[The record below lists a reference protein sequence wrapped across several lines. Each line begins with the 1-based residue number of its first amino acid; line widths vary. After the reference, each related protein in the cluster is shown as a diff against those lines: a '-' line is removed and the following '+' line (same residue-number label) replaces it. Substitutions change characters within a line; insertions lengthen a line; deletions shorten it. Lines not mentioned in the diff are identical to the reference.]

1 MVTRGAPAERRLSA
15 PGVIIRASCSK
26 RVRRFGY
33 VPDRALRGTE
43 KGNFRFPLRAFSPRV
58 GEGRLLSGF
67 ALSFFAEG
75 KRKKER
81 RHGGKR
87 VQMFSLIPK
96 RACSGFLRRPIR
108 ERRSGNPTGEA
119 IIRGP
124 EGRGGNGRRRWQEL
138 RRAPWFP
145 GRASLGSR
153 CRSQSVLDR
162 CLLRHREA
170 SRLPQEFSQCH
181 ARTHTQ
187 DRRPKRGRLRA
198 APVLSRDLP
207 RSDRV
212 TAGARRRIWP
222 RQAPAALKSRRP
234 LA

>member
-1 MVTRGAPAERRLSA
+1 MSLTEL
-15 PGVIIRASCSK
+15 CE
-26 RVRRFGY
+26 
-33 VPDRALRGTE
+33 ALR
-43 KGNFRFPLRAFSPRV
+43 KDNFRFPLLAFSPRV
-58 GEGRLLSGF
+58 GEGRRLSGF
-67 ALSFFAEG
+67 VFSFFAEG
-75 KRKKER
+75 KRRKER
-81 RHGGKR
+81 RHRGKR
-87 VQMFSLIPK
+87 VQMFGLIPK

-124 EGRGGNGRRRWQEL
+124 EGRGGNGRRWWQEL

-145 GRASLGSR
+145 SPRASLGGR

-162 CLLRHREA
+162 YLLRHCKA

-222 RQAPAALKSRRP
+222 RQAPAALKSRRS

>member
-1 MVTRGAPAERRLSA
+1 
-15 PGVIIRASCSK
+15 
-26 RVRRFGY
+26 
-33 VPDRALRGTE
+33 
-43 KGNFRFPLRAFSPRV
+43 
-58 GEGRLLSGF
+58 
-67 ALSFFAEG
+67 
-75 KRKKER
+75 
-81 RHGGKR
+81 
-87 VQMFSLIPK
+87 MFSLIPK

-124 EGRGGNGRRRWQEL
+124 EGRGGNGLAVVARTAVRALVSRPGVTRRRLPLPE
-138 RRAPWFP
+138 
-145 GRASLGSR
+145 
-153 CRSQSVLDR
+153 CVLDR
-162 CLLRHREA
+162 YLLHYRKA

-207 RSDRV
+207 WSDRV

-222 RQAPAALKSRRP
+222 GLAPATLKSRRP